1 VAESRAGLPEPGS
14 NGSFR
19 NSQGRCYLAVV
30 VPVHVPEHDG
40 RRKLG
45 RKRTHGVEQIRVCR
59 LLSWIGRRGGPA
71 EPAHDFGHGAQPR
84 RSPVGDRTVH
94 RDPVHPGLGRG
105 LGAPAA
111 PGVEGLDER
120 VLRAILRRRGIAQQ
134 SRERP
139 VHAGVSHPIE
149 AVEIL
154 SRAGAVVVR
163 HSEMDNALGYAF
175 VPIVW
180 TNDPAANELLETD
193 PFALLIGMVL
203 DQQVKME
210 KAFGG
215 PYELKRRLG
224 RLDAREIA
232 AMDPER
238 LDAVFRERPALHRF
252 PGNMAR
258 RVQAMAAAIV
268 KDYGGD
274 SGSVWRDA
282 ATGDELAARISALP
296 GFGEMKTRIMVS
308 ILAKKFDVR
317 PPGWERHA
325 ATWHS
330 VADVDSEESMAHAR
344 EVKRDMKAKAKR

>member
-1 VAESRAGLPEPGS
+1 
-14 NGSFR
+14 
-19 NSQGRCYLAVV
+19 
-30 VPVHVPEHDG
+30 
-40 RRKLG
+40 
-45 RKRTHGVEQIRVCR
+45 
-59 LLSWIGRRGGPA
+59 
-71 EPAHDFGHGAQPR
+71 
-84 RSPVGDRTVH
+84 
-94 RDPVHPGLGRG
+94 
-105 LGAPAA
+105 
-111 PGVEGLDER
+111 
-120 VLRAILRRRGIAQQ
+120 
-134 SRERP
+134 
-139 VHAGVSHPIE
+139 
-149 AVEIL
+149 
-154 SRAGAVVVR
+154 
-163 HSEMDNALGYAF
+163 MDNALGYAF